1 MRRLC
6 TPVLLLVMSPLC
18 AELGCS
24 KAAPPQAPPTPAPA
38 PGHAADDPSFDRAWT
53 SLAQKGVDTFYI
65 EDDRGE
71 GLMGNVL
78 RAQGGALAMAPDLQA
93 SLRQTGGQALPVSPN
108 PDEVQKVI
116 RQNLGGVKSCY
127 LRVTRDG
134 EPRSGKAIVSFQV
147 GASGHVEELR
157 IDAPAFSGTSLPTC
171 VTGQISHWI
180 FPASQKG
187 GLAISYPFVFVGS

>member
-6 TPVLLLVMSPLC
+6 TPVLLLVMGPLC

-24 KAAPPQAPPTPAPA
+24 KAAPPTPALAPA
-38 PGHAADDPSFDRAWT
+38 PGHAADDPSFDRA
-53 SLAQKGVDTFYI
+53 FYI

-93 SLRQTGGQALPVSPN
+93 SLRQTGGQALPLSPN

-157 IDAPAFSGTSLPTC
+157 IDAPAFSGTSLPAC

>member
-1 MRRLC
+1 MRRLS
-6 TPVLLLVMSPLC
+6 TPVLLLAMGSVC
-18 AELGCS
+18 VGFGCS
-24 KAAPPQAPPTPAPA
+24 KTAPPQAPPPPAPPQA
-38 PGHAADDPSFDRAWT
+38 HAADDPSFDRAWT
-53 SLAQKGVDTFYI
+53 SLAKKGVDTYYI

-93 SLRQTGGQALPVSPN
+93 SLRQPGGQALPLSPS
-108 PDEVQKVI
+108 PDEVQKLI

-134 EPRSGKAIVSFQV
+134 EPRSGKAIVSFQI

-180 FPASQKG
+180 FPPSQKG